1 MIEKIYEN
9 KYGVVI
15 FTGLEKD
22 LDIIKT
28 DERYLYNKAT
38 GSKFINIENP
48 SNSLIWDNEDKIW
61 ITYDG
66 SASSGSGTSIQ
77 YATTEEV
84 TGAVSNIL
92 NN

>member
-1 MIEKIYEN
+1 MIEKVYEDRFGTVH
-9 KYGVVI
+9 Y
-15 FTGLEKD
+15 TGLAKD

-48 SNSLIWDNEDKIW
+48 SNSLVWDNEDKIW
-61 ITYDG
+61 TTYDG
-66 SASSGSGTSIQ
+66 SASSGSGTSVQ

-84 TGAVSNIL
+84 TVAVSNIL